1 MTAGAVLG
9 RGRRCAV
16 LGHPVGHSLS
26 PVLHR
31 AAYAELGLDWRY
43 DAVDVREPEL
53 REFLE
58 GLEPS
63 WRGLS
68 LTMPLKRTVVP
79 LVDALTPD
87 AARARAV
94 NTVVLEEG
102 RRVGHNTDV
111 AGAAAALGERH
122 PGRVDRAVVLGGGAT
137 AASVLL
143 ALADLGCR
151 EAVLLV
157 RDPSRA
163 AETLD
168 VAASHPR
175 APRLDVALL
184 PTGGPAVRSTDVL
197 VSTVPAAAQTD
208 AVTALAE
215 EACVV
220 FEVVY
225 DPWPTPLA
233 ARAAAAGVPLVGGLD
248 LLVHQAARQVEL
260 MTGVP
265 RAPLA
270 AMRAAGEAALRA
282 RARGVA
288 PS

>member
-1 MTAGAVLG
+1 MPGT
-9 RGRRCAV
+9 GRRCAV

-31 AAYAELGLDWRY
+31 AAYAELWLDWRY

-53 REFLE
+53 PGFLD
-58 GLEPS
+58 GLDPS

-79 LVDALTPD
+79 LVDTLTPD
-87 AARARAV
+87 AARARAA

-111 AGAAAALGERH
+111 PGVAAALTERH
-122 PGRVDRAVVLGGGAT
+122 AGPTDRAVVLGGGAT

-157 RDPSRA
+157 RDPSRVS
-163 AETLD
+163 ETLEV
-168 VAASHPR
+168 VAGHPR
-175 APRLDVALL
+175 PPRLDVAQL
-184 PTGGPAVRSTDVL
+184 PGGAGVRGTDLL

-208 AVTALAE
+208 AVTALVDGTG
-215 EACVV
+215 VV

-260 MTGVP
+260 MTGAGP
-265 RAPLA
+265 APLA
-270 AMRAAGEAALRA
+270 AMRAAGEAALAA
-282 RARGVA
+282 RTPG
-288 PS
+288 PTGS